1 MLTRCRSELL
11 KENDPASS
19 LVFSFSYGCSLI
31 DPARG
36 DDRRQT
42 VLDADRKM
50 YDYKLTR
57 KKANAAATGRVAS
70 YALPELDNRVF
81 EALSM
86 ASEGAYPLVC
96 NVDTRESHWSPLD
109 VRDFGLPCEHV
120 HDPIPVWLELVHP
133 DDREHVRVGIERM
146 ADGEV
151 HNHRIQYRVKDVTGR
166 YVLCESRGY
175 RLEGT
180 DGMPTVYV
188 GYIINRSAAEVT
200 DLATGLGNFRGLMS
214 ALGETRTKSCSR
226 NRMPARLQAQPA

>member
-19 LVFSFSYGCSLI
+19 LVFSFSYGCSLT
-31 DPARG
+31 DPARS
-36 DDRRQT
+36 DDRR
-42 VLDADRKM
+42 
-50 YDYKLTR
+50 
-57 KKANAAATGRVAS
+57 
-70 YALPELDNRVF
+70 
-81 EALSM
+81 
-86 ASEGAYPLVC
+86 
-96 NVDTRESHWSPLD
+96 
-109 VRDFGLPCEHV
+109 
-120 HDPIPVWLELVHP
+120 
-133 DDREHVRVGIERM
+133 HVRVGIERM

-214 ALGETRTKSCSR
+214 ALGETRTKGCSR

>member
-19 LVFSFSYGCSLI
+19 LVFSFSYGCSLTE
-31 DPARG
+31 PARG

-42 VLDADRKM
+42 TLDADRRM

-86 ASEGAYPLVC
+86 ASEGAYPLVY
-96 NVDTRESHWSPLD
+96 NVDTHESHWLPLA

-133 DDREHVRVGIERM
+133 DDREHVRVGIEAHGRWRS
-146 ADGEV
+146 AQPSHSVPRQGCDGPLRAV
-151 HNHRIQYRVKDVTGR
+151 RIARVSLGRHRWHAHGIR
-166 YVLCESRGY
+166 
-175 RLEGT
+175 RLHL
-180 DGMPTVYV
+180 
-188 GYIINRSAAEVT
+188 NRSAAEVT

-214 ALGETRTKSCSR
+214 ALGETRTKGCSR
-226 NRMPARLQAQPA
+226 NRMPARLQTQPA